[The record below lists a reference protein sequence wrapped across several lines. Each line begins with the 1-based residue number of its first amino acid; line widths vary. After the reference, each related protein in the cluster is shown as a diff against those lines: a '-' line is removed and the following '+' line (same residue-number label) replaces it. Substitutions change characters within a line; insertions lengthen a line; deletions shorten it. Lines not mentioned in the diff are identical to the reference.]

1 MKSQQTQRADQR
13 TIRDQKDLLRFH
25 FLVACS
31 LIQQRIREQAAKKM
45 KPQQIPK
52 ADQKR
57 TGKEKK
63 Y

>member
-1 MKSQQTQRADQR
+1 MKSQQTQRGDQR

-25 FLVACS
+25 FLAACS
-31 LIQQRIREQAAKKM
+31 LIQQRIKEQAATKI
-45 KPQQIPK
+45 KPQQTSK